1 MEYIIFDLE
10 ATCWEEKNDKIKEI
24 IEIGAVRLGE
34 SLEIV
39 ATFSEF
45 VKPMIN
51 PILSTFCRSLTGINQ
66 KDVDDAPIFNEAIS
80 NFEKWIFSSGKKV
93 ELISWGY
100 YDKKQILME
109 SGVKGYSG
117 KIIELLAENHISL
130 KHEFAK
136 IRKER
141 TCGMKRAL
149 NKLNIPLKGSHHRG
163 IDDAK
168 NIVEIFKSVFPEIKF

>member
-24 IEIGAVRLGE
+24 IEIGAVKL
-34 SLEIV
+34 SDNLEV
-39 ATFSEF
+39 LDTFSEF
-45 VKPMIN
+45 VKPKIN
-51 PILSTFCRSLTGINQ
+51 PMLSAFCKSLTGISQ
-66 KDVDDAPIFNEAIS
+66 KDVDDALIFNEVIS

-93 ELISWGY
+93 EIISWGY

-109 SGVKGYSG
+109 SGAKGYSG
-117 KIIELLAENHISL
+117 KIIKLLQERHISL

-149 NKLNIPLKGSHHRG
+149 NKLNIPLKGHHHRG

-168 NIVEIFKSVFPEIKF
+168 NIVEIFKSVFSEIK